1 MPTKTKKNTRVTARA
16 SEPDSA
22 FLLKIVLYLIIGS
35 QWVRLVDPEYTKQI
49 PIPLGFI
56 IGVLFAT
63 HEHFKID
70 RKIEYAVLL
79 VAMFIGF
86 WVQTGLYIT
95 VLK

>member
-1 MPTKTKKNTRVTARA
+1 MPKKKAKKIPQTRAN
-16 SEPDSA
+16 ELDSA
-22 FLLKIVLYLIIGS
+22 FLLKIVLYMIIGS
-35 QWVRLVDPEYTKQI
+35 QWIRLVNVDYTNQI

-63 HEHFKID
+63 HEHFRID